1 MMSFLSAPF
10 IFAGDT
16 EPKYCFGDNTQNQEK
31 RCRTRRARRIQRDR
45 EDQEQERDQM
55 SFHGYFCSGPSGLA
69 AQPSGSIE

>member
-1 MMSFLSAPF
+1 MMSFLSEPF

-45 EDQEQERDQM
+45 EDQEQECDQM
-55 SFHGYFCSGPSGLA
+55 SFHCYFCSGPSGLA